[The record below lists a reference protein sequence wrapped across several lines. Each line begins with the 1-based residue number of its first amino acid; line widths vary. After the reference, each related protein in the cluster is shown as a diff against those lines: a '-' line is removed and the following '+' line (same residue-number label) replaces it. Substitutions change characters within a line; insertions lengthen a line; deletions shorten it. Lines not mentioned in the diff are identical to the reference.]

1 MVIFLPRFH
10 AYRGRPPRA
19 TRAPWRI
26 KVCAGTQEGV
36 QFYGSIR
43 VETTSGLGKP
53 RGPFPSP
60 SPEEHDEP
68 EGERKES
75 GRLSSQPRPTG
86 QAILFRSQ
94 SPQSVIASDEVKSC
108 ADQPQSSL
116 VSIPRFART
125 PSLHPGAFRVVLSL
139 PIASHLMRERLELV
153 RTSCPFR
160 RKRSCHGPRRENF
173 P

>member
-19 TRAPWRI
+19 TRAPRRI

-43 VETTSGLGKP
+43 VEITSGLGKP

-75 GRLSSQPRPTG
+75 GR
-86 QAILFRSQ
+86 FRSQ
-94 SPQSVIASDEVKSC
+94 SPQSMIASDEMKSC

-116 VSIPRFART
+116 VSIPRFAKT

-139 PIASHLMRERLELV
+139 PVASHLMRGLELV
-153 RTSCPFR
+153 RTSCQFR